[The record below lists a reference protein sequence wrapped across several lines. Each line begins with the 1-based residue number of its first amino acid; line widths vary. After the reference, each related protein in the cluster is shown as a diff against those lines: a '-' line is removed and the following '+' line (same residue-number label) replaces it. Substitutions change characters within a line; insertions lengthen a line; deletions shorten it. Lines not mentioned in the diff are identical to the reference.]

1 MGKMEQ
7 RHAFAAA
14 AAAAA
19 PVAAKL
25 PDMPYGYGELEP
37 VIAGGKEHYIPS
49 PRCTRD
55 AGEIAQLSC
64 LCVFVRVSEIMEL
77 HHKKHHQAY
86 VTNYNIALEKLA
98 DATVR
103 LSHTDTPHFVFNKIQ
118 YQGLEV

>member
-37 VIAGGKEHYIPS
+37 VIAGGKGHYIPT
-49 PRCTRD
+49 PQGTRY
-55 AGEIAQLSC
+55 A
-64 LCVFVRVSEIMEL
+64 R
-77 HHKKHHQAY
+77 
-86 VTNYNIALEKLA
+86 KLA
-98 DATVR
+98 ELPC
-103 LSHTDTPHFVFNKIQ
+103 LSVGGGCRDHGAAPQEAPPGLRDQLQHRPREARRRHRKPITPSLLSQEASSGSVWVLGQ
-118 YQGLEV
+118 